1 MSVNLFDANYYRSVN
16 SDLQQFNDEQ
26 AFEHLLNFGL
36 NENRQFSRIVNLDIY
51 RANNPDLA
59 IAGLTTNRQLFDHL
73 QEFGVKEGRKFSDVL
88 DLTFYQA
95 NNADLANFTSEQL
108 FQHFQDYGLNEG
120 RLGASTVN
128 TSLAINSA
136 STTPY
141 IIPPVIPPMYSG
153 NTSPPG
159 SLPIAPNTELP
170 SFDPVGT
177 DTGDVLNASIDM
189 AVNNFNMSLNESV
202 GNSDPNDYYRF
213 VVSNYSQ
220 FNLTLSGSSV
230 GMEMYI
236 DRNNDGQLATEE
248 LFITGASGLSGAPND
263 YTGARTSFSGTLSSG
278 NYYVRIF
285 TELERSDYQLDL
297 SNNPTYYPYYPPYM
311 SVDPPVAV

>member
-1 MSVNLFDANYYRSVN
+1 MTINLFDANYYRSVN
-16 SDLQQFNDEQ
+16 PDLQQFNDEQ
-26 AFEHLLNFGL
+26 ALEHFLTFGL
-36 NENRQFSRIVNLDIY
+36 NENRTFSRIVNLDIY

-59 IAGLTTNRQLFDHL
+59 AAGLTTNRQLFDHL

-88 DLTFYQA
+88 DLSFYKA

-108 FQHFQDYGLNEG
+108 FQHFQDFGLNEG
-120 RLGASTVN
+120 RLGAPTVD
-128 TSLAINSA
+128 TSLAVTPA
-136 STTPY
+136 VSTTDALTV
-141 IIPPVIPPMYSG
+141 PPMIPPMYTA

-159 SLPIAPNTELP
+159 DLPIAPNTDLP

-213 VVSNYSQ
+213 VVKNYSQ
-220 FNLTLSGSSV
+220 FNLTLSGSSL

-236 DRNNDGQLATEE
+236 DRNNDGQLATDE

-263 YTGARTSFSGTLSSG
+263 YSGARTSFSGTLSSG

-285 TELERSDYQLDL
+285 TELDRSDYQLDL
-297 SNNPTYYPYYPPYM
+297 SNNPTYYPYYPPYPM
-311 SVDPPVAV
+311 AV

>member
-1 MSVNLFDANYYRSVN
+1 
-16 SDLQQFNDEQ
+16 
-26 AFEHLLNFGL
+26 
-36 NENRQFSRIVNLDIY
+36 
-51 RANNPDLA
+51 
-59 IAGLTTNRQLFDHL
+59 
-73 QEFGVKEGRKFSDVL
+73 L

-108 FQHFQDYGLNEG
+108 FQHFQDFGLNEG
-120 RLGASTVN
+120 RLGVSTFDS
-128 TSLAINSA
+128 SLAVSPA
-136 STTPY
+136 VSSTDALSVPPM
-141 IIPPVIPPMYSG
+141 IPPIYPGNS

-220 FNLTLSGSSV
+220 FNLTLSGSSL

-236 DRNNDGQLATEE
+236 DRNNDGQLAADE

-278 NYYVRIF
+278 TYYVRIF
-285 TELERSDYQLDL
+285 TEIEQSDYQLDI
-297 SNNPTYYPYYPPYM
+297 SNNPTYYPYYPPYPM
-311 SVDPPVAV
+311 AV

>member
-1 MSVNLFDANYYRSVN
+1 M
-16 SDLQQFNDEQ
+16 
-26 AFEHLLNFGL
+26 
-36 NENRQFSRIVNLDIY
+36 
-51 RANNPDLA
+51 
-59 IAGLTTNRQLFDHL
+59 
-73 QEFGVKEGRKFSDVL
+73 
-88 DLTFYQA
+88 
-95 NNADLANFTSEQL
+95 
-108 FQHFQDYGLNEG
+108 
-120 RLGASTVN
+120 
-128 TSLAINSA
+128 
-136 STTPY
+136 
-141 IIPPVIPPMYSG
+141 IPPIYPGNS

-220 FNLTLSGSSV
+220 FNLTLSGSSL

-236 DRNNDGQLATEE
+236 DRNNDGQLAADE

-278 NYYVRIF
+278 TYYVRIF
-285 TELERSDYQLDL
+285 TEIEQSDYQLDI
-297 SNNPTYYPYYPPYM
+297 SNNPTYYPYYPPYPM
-311 SVDPPVAV
+311 AV

>member
-1 MSVNLFDANYYRSVN
+1 MTVNLFDANYYRSVN
-16 SDLQQFNDEQ
+16 ADLQQLNDEQ
-26 AFEHLLNFGL
+26 ALEHLLTFGL

-59 IAGLTTNRQLFDHL
+59 AAGLTTNRQLFAHL
-73 QEFGVKEGRKFSDVL
+73 QEFGVKEGRKFSNVL
-88 DLTFYQA
+88 DLNFYKA

-108 FQHFQDYGLNEG
+108 FQHFQDFGLNEG
-120 RLGASTVN
+120 RLGVPN
-128 TSLAINSA
+128 VDTSLAINSA
-136 STTPY
+136 SATPY
-141 IIPPVIPPMYSG
+141 IMPPVIPPTYSG
-153 NTSPPG
+153 NSNISPPG
-159 SLPIAPNTELP
+159 SLPLAPNTDLP

-213 VVSNYSQ
+213 VVKNYNQ
-220 FNLTLSGSSV
+220 FNLTLSGSSL

-236 DRNNDGQLATEE
+236 DRNNDGQLATDE
-248 LFITGASGLSGAPND
+248 LFITGASGLGGGPND
-263 YTGARTSFSGTLSSG
+263 YTGAKTSFSGTLSSG

-285 TELERSDYQLDL
+285 TELAQSDYQLDI
-297 SNNPTYYPYYPPYM
+297 SANTSYYPSYVPYPYM
-311 SVDPPVAV
+311 AV

>member
-1 MSVNLFDANYYRSVN
+1 MTVNLFDANYYRSVN

-26 AFEHLLNFGL
+26 ALEHFLTFGL
-36 NENRQFSRIVNLDIY
+36 NENRQFSRIVNLEIY

-59 IAGLTTNRQLFDHL
+59 AAGLTTNRQLFDHL

-108 FQHFQDYGLNEG
+108 FQHFQDFGLNEG
-120 RLGASTVN
+120 RLGAPTVD
-128 TSLAINSA
+128 TSLAVTPAVS
-136 STTPY
+136 STDALTV
-141 IIPPVIPPMYSG
+141 PPMIPPMYPG

-202 GNSDPNDYYRF
+202 GNSDLNDYYRF
-213 VVSNYSQ
+213 VVKNYTQ
-220 FNLTLSGSSV
+220 FNLTLSGSSL

-236 DRNNDGQLATEE
+236 DRNNDGQLDADE

-263 YTGARTSFSGTLSSG
+263 YSGARTSFSGTLSSG
-278 NYYVRIF
+278 NYYVIIF
-285 TELERSDYQLDL
+285 TELDQSDYQLDI
-297 SNNPTYYPYYPPYM
+297 SANTSYYPSYPPYPYM
-311 SVDPPVAV
+311 AV

>member
-1 MSVNLFDANYYRSVN
+1 MTVNLFDANYYRSVN

-26 AFEHLLNFGL
+26 ALEHFLNFGL

-59 IAGLTTNRQLFDHL
+59 AAGLTTNRQLFDHL
-73 QEFGVKEGRKFSDVL
+73 QEFGVKEGRKFSEIL
-88 DLTFYQA
+88 ALTFYKA
-95 NNADLANFTSEQL
+95 NNPDLANFTSEQL
-108 FQHFQDYGLNEG
+108 FQHFQDFGLNEG
-120 RLGASTVN
+120 RLGAPTVD
-128 TSLAINSA
+128 TSLAITSA
-136 STTPY
+136 PSTPY
-141 IIPPVIPPMYSG
+141 ITPPMIPPMYSG
-153 NTSPPG
+153 NSNTSFPG

-170 SFDPVGT
+170 SFVPVGT

-189 AVNNFNMSLNESV
+189 AVNNFNISLNESV

-213 VVSNYSQ
+213 VVKNYSQ
-220 FNLTLSGSSV
+220 FNLTLSGSSL

-236 DRNNDGQLATEE
+236 DRNNDGELAADE
-248 LFITGASGLSGAPND
+248 LFISGASGLGGAPND

-285 TELERSDYQLDL
+285 TELDQSDYQLDL
-297 SNNPTYYPYYPPYM
+297 SVNPNYYLPYPAYSYM
-311 SVDPPVAV
+311 AV

>member
-1 MSVNLFDANYYRSVN
+1 MTVNLFDANYYRSVN

-26 AFEHLLNFGL
+26 ALEHFLNFGL

-59 IAGLTTNRQLFDHL
+59 AAGLTTNRQLFDHL

-88 DLTFYQA
+88 DLSFYKA

-108 FQHFQDYGLNEG
+108 FQHFQDFGLNEG
-120 RLGASTVN
+120 RLGVDN
-128 TSLAINSA
+128 SLAI
-136 STTPY
+136 TPELATPGVDDY
-141 IIPPVIPPMYSG
+141 ILPPMITPMYPA

-213 VVSNYSQ
+213 VVKNYSQ
-220 FNLTLSGSSV
+220 FNLTLSGSSL

-236 DRNNDGQLATEE
+236 DRNNDGQLATDE

-285 TELERSDYQLDL
+285 TELDQSDYQLDI
-297 SNNPTYYPYYPPYM
+297 SANTSYYPYYP
-311 SVDPPVAV
+311 SPVV